1 MGAEMNAKI
10 LIVDDHAIVREGI
23 RTLLTRLRPEWEIVG
38 EAASG
43 LEALAAIPTLDPDVV
58 IMDIT
63 MPGMSGLEAS
73 TRVSKAGSHS
83 KILMFTMH
91 DAPSLKDEVRAAGAQ
106 GFVLKS
112 QGTRDL
118 VTAIEKLLA
127 GGTFYGAPSMS
138 AEDDGNGKK
147 GGALL
152 RLALRL
158 SPAF

>member
-1 MGAEMNAKI
+1 MIARI

-23 RTLLTRLRPEWEIVG
+23 RTLLARLRPEWEIVG

-43 LEALAAIPTLDPDVV
+43 LEALAAIPTMSPDIV

-73 TRVSKAGSHS
+73 SRAMKAGSQAR
-83 KILMFTMH
+83 ILMFTMH
-91 DAPSLKDEVRAAGAQ
+91 DSPSLKDEIRGAGAH

-118 VTAIEKLLA
+118 VMAIEKLLG
-127 GGTFYGAPSMS
+127 GGTFYGSPSK
-138 AEDDGNGKK
+138 DGHDADNSKSGI
-147 GGALL
+147 LL
-152 RLALRL
+152 RIRL
-158 SPAF
+158 TPDLCY